1 VHGEAALKPPNLTKQ
16 ETLRNCRELLRH
28 LAHPRRLHDNPLANR
43 IWTACGLEPHRS
55 AEADL
60 TRCLEASVRLML
72 SGLPLRQRI
81 IIERCDLAGEVTV
94 GVAADLGI
102 SLRHLYRERKAAIAS
117 MAPHFTEGM
126 RRDGLT
132 AHVAPDPLAL
142 QLSLAARLEQ
152 NGQWV
157 AAAEMLEGLSA
168 ELDDVSRSCL
178 VESRLTDLYGTV
190 GRYSL
195 ADEHMRR
202 ALELCRRGIGPAW
215 LSAEA
220 AVSAGWLAIAT
231 GDFAAA
237 QDVARRCCVEL
248 RSWAPA
254 SRDPRLGGALVKAL
268 NLASLIAID
277 RGDAHAAA
285 ELTSEALSVA
295 QRLQVS
301 DPGPL
306 TTARLYAVEAEI
318 LAGNTSQ
325 VESDLWTCYQHAVES
340 GETRNALSVAIF
352 AAGYL
357 RSTARPDQSIE
368 LLKPL
373 SHAARKVG
381 TGDVLGG
388 FLIEFGKAA
397 ADVRAT
403 DLARRCLAELGDFAH
418 VSPLISAHEHLL
430 RAQTEFTDR
439 RFDLSLAASEAAEG
453 SFTRIG
459 RARLVGSA
467 LQLQAESL
475 AALGET
481 GRAIRTMRVAIEKL
495 QMTGQNYRRLM
506 AAYLTMGSLTGD
518 PAFNAKAR
526 RLRAELKS

>member
-1 VHGEAALKPPNLTKQ
+1 MRADVVLKGSPSKP

-28 LAHPRRLHDNPLANR
+28 LAHPRRLRKNPLANR
-43 IWTACGLEPHRS
+43 IWAASGLEPDRTAQ
-55 AEADL
+55 AEL
-60 TRCLEASVRLML
+60 TRSLEASVRLML
-72 SGLPLRQRI
+72 SGLPLRQRV
-81 IIERCDLAGEVTV
+81 IIERCDLAGEMNV

-102 SLRHLYRERKAAIAS
+102 SLRHLYRQRKAAIVQ
-117 MAPHFTEGM
+117 MVLHFTEGTS
-126 RRDGLT
+126 RDWPAT
-132 AHVAPDPLAL
+132 FVTPDPLAL
-142 QLSLAARLEQ
+142 QFSLAARLEQ

-157 AAAEMLEGLSA
+157 VAAEMLEGLSA
-168 ELDDVSRSCL
+168 ELDDVSLSCL
-178 VESRLTDLYGTV
+178 VESRLTDLYATV

-202 ALELCRRGIGPAW
+202 SLELCRRGVGPVW

-237 QDVARRCCVEL
+237 HDVARRCCMEL
-248 RSWAPA
+248 RSWAHA
-254 SRDPRLGGALVKAL
+254 SRDPRLAGALLKAL

-277 RGDAHAAA
+277 RGDARTAAA
-285 ELTSEALSVA
+285 FTSEALSVA
-295 QRLQVS
+295 RQLQIS
-301 DPGPL
+301 DPWPL
-306 TTARLYAVEAEI
+306 TTARVYAIEADI
-318 LAGNTSQ
+318 LAGNTSR
-325 VESDLWTCYQHAVES
+325 VESDLWACYQLAVES
-340 GETRNALSVAIF
+340 GETRSALFVAVF
-352 AAGYL
+352 TAGYL
-357 RSTARPDQSIE
+357 RSTARPNQSIE

-388 FLIEFGKAA
+388 FLIELGRAA
-397 ADVRAT
+397 ADARAT
-403 DLARRCLAELGDFAH
+403 DLARKCLAELGDSTL
-418 VSPLISAHEHLL
+418 VSPLISAHQQLL
-430 RAQTEFTDR
+430 RGQTEFTDR

-481 GRAIRTMRVAIEKL
+481 GRAIRTMKLAIEKL
-495 QMTGQNYRRLM
+495 QTTGPNYRRLI
-506 AAYLTMGSLTGD
+506 AAYLTMGSLTSD
-518 PAFNAKAR
+518 PTFSVKAR
-526 RLRAELKS
+526 RLRAKLTS